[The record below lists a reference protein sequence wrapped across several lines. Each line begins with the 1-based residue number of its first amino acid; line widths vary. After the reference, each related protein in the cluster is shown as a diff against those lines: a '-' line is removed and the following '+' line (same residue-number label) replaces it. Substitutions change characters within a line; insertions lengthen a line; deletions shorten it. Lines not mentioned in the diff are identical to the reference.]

1 MKKYLKQLPWLLLF
15 YGIFIASDW
24 IWQELWR
31 YLIDNTESVESVL
44 NWLSN
49 FNILYYLLLLPLVG
63 AGISYINTRKNGFV
77 LPFLLL
83 IPGVHYYYLFKNFF
97 TAFFTQ
103 ETRFIIQSLPRFI
116 MLGIFMS
123 CYSFLWE
130 ECCWQ
135 SNTVKNVKQ
144 LL

>member
-1 MKKYLKQLPWLLLF
+1 MKKYLKQLPLLLLF

-31 YLIDNTESVESVL
+31 YLIENTESVESVL

-63 AGISYINTRKNGFV
+63 AGIAYINTRKNGFV

-83 IPGVHYYYLFKNFF
+83 IPGVHYYYLFKKLSADFF
-97 TAFFTQ
+97 V
-103 ETRFIIQSLPRFI
+103 SP
-116 MLGIFMS
+116 S
-123 CYSFLWE
+123 
-130 ECCWQ
+130 
-135 SNTVKNVKQ
+135 K
-144 LL
+144 